1 MRVICKI
8 QTLCTLHREA
18 YSCMPKTSSSA
29 AVEYYCNIHYNN
41 REKSSNHLNGS
52 HPAQMMIAALYGKM
66 QKKVQQYII
75 HIPAQAFHV
84 LVVVGPLSE
93 ILLYYIHNH
102 NDILKNRHPT
112 VYFIF
117 AAVIFFPH
125 FIERWVVYQY
135 TYYLVCTG
143 ANAGRHKDD
152 HPSFR
157 QIGTDVI
164 LADFLEGS
172 TLYRAAPA
180 VAIFIH
186 MQYNTAAHISL
197 SALSQIKMSLYSV
210 VSCPSALWQQQQLA
224 THYQGGCQRWSG
236 SCYSS
241 KVKENVHI
249 APFSLKALQ

>member
-1 MRVICKI
+1 MRVIWKI

-29 AVEYYCNIHYNN
+29 AMEYYCNIHYNN

-52 HPAQMMIAALYGKM
+52 HPAWMMIAALSTLWRNA
-66 QKKVQQYII
+66 KKSSAIHK

-112 VYFIF
+112 VYFYICCRNLF
-117 AAVIFFPH
+117 SSFHREMMGRILV
-125 FIERWVVYQY
+125 Y

-186 MQYNTAAHISL
+186 M
-197 SALSQIKMSLYSV
+197 
-210 VSCPSALWQQQQLA
+210 
-224 THYQGGCQRWSG
+224 
-236 SCYSS
+236 
-241 KVKENVHI
+241 
-249 APFSLKALQ
+249 